1 MSIAEAASP
10 ITPKTVVGT
19 WLPLALSW
27 IIMTSE
33 LVIAAAFVARMAS
46 PELNLA
52 AWGIVFAISV
62 TIQATA

>member
-46 PELNLA
+46 PT
-52 AWGIVFAISV
+52 WRPGGSCSRSR
-62 TIQATA
+62 